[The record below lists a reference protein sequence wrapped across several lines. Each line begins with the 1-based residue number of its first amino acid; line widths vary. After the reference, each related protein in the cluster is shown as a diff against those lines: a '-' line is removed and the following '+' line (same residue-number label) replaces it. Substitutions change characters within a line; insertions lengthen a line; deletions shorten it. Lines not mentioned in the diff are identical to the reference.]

1 MEASSASQA
10 RQTFSTVRDTGE
22 LVRGHG
28 IGTSSDLAEDL
39 GFQDAGN
46 KLVHPSQNLHARK
59 VSTSE
64 KSKKQF
70 GGIGLGG
77 PSTGVSR
84 PAGPG
89 LSQLPQ
95 VQGNRESASASRA
108 FAEEGSRKPM
118 HRQSPSLSLSGRLP
132 STRRASIATHSPTS
146 PTSGFS
152 SSFGHR
158 SRSSY
163 NSKFKQIQSQT
174 LSGRLLNYLSRHSPR
189 QILLGLLF
197 FGVTV
202 FFLASLLGYGSSRPA
217 SPRSPVGH
225 DIAGQGKTGYEE
237 LSGER
242 YAQEAVYAAGGGD
255 AGRGGGRGRPAR
267 IAKEPFKDERTY
279 EDGVGVAV
287 EFTEVAAKK
296 LPPLAMR
303 KQRLPPGERH
313 ANHERIGQ
321 DGADEVPIAAK
332 GGGTAGRGDE
342 ADMFERNLALKRA
355 RQGVS

>member
-1 MEASSASQA
+1 MEASSASQP
-10 RQTFSTVRDTGE
+10 RQAFSTLRDTGE
-22 LVRGHG
+22 LAIDSG
-28 IGTSSDLAEDL
+28 ISTSSGLAEDL

-46 KLVHPSQNLHARK
+46 KSVHPSQNLHARK

-84 PAGPG
+84 PIGTG
-89 LSQLPQ
+89 LSQIPQ
-95 VQGNRESASASRA
+95 VQGGRESTSASRA
-108 FAEEGSRKPM
+108 FAEDGSRKPM
-118 HRQSPSLSLSGRLP
+118 HRQTPSLSLSGRLP

-146 PTSGFS
+146 PHSGFS
-152 SSFGHR
+152 SSFSQQ

-174 LSGRLLNYLSRHSPR
+174 LSGRLLNYLTRHNPR

-202 FFLASLLGYGSSRPA
+202 FFLASLLGYGSSRSA
-217 SPRSPVGH
+217 SPRPPVGH
-225 DIAGQGKTGYEE
+225 GIVTQGKTGYEE

-242 YAQEAVYAAGGGD
+242 YAQEAVNAAPGED
-255 AGRGGGRGRPAR
+255 AGRGAGRGRPAR
-267 IAKEPFKDERTY
+267 IPKEPFKDERTY
-279 EDGVGVAV
+279 EGGVGVAV

-303 KQRLPPGERH
+303 KQRLSSGEQH
-313 ANHERIGQ
+313 TNHEGVGQ
-321 DGADEVPIAAK
+321 DGADAVPVAVIDRSAA
-332 GGGTAGRGDE
+332 GSGDE

-355 RQGVS
+355 RQGAS